1 MHSARQ
7 IVALTCRGIFRL
19 VLCAS
24 FTLCAASVRAQAI
37 HQGKLTGTV
46 AGEDRAVIPTAT
58 VEISSPALLG
68 GPKTTT
74 TAADGTYLFLNLPP
88 GPYTVTAS
96 FQGFKTIVRSNVE
109 ISADSTIT
117 VDMVLPIGQ
126 LTESVTVTG
135 APPIV
140 DTKAATLD
148 TRFRNEMLSKLPTT
162 RDAFY
167 DLALTAPGMFEGSGA
182 PSQSTE
188 FQSPTAYGSA
198 TNENVFL
205 INGVD
210 ATSPRAGSFGSLVN
224 VNYDAVEEVR
234 IVATGSKAE
243 YANFSGAAIDVLT
256 KSGSNV
262 FHGSGAFY
270 SKLGTPSSNQP
281 DVGEKFGT
289 TFLFVGAG
297 EALSGE
303 TKKDWE
309 TSVTLGGPIVLDKL
323 WFFGALNYLR
333 NAGLRPRWSLENA
346 GWGRYA
352 DGKISAAPAQNQR
365 VWASFHYENNDG
377 NGWSW
382 GSEPEW
388 DTTMTYGSRT
398 KNYTP
403 SAEWQWFPN
412 NRTTLNAKYLGF
424 WTDDQPYVPSDAPD
438 HPGYI
443 NWWKWATYGISG
455 AFPYVEAQKS
465 SRQTMQAD
473 LSHFA
478 EQFLGKHDIKFG
490 VQYTK
495 GRGNW
500 QGGYFQNFVN
510 FLYPVRWTQSVT
522 NMQSW
527 YGDTGLLFY
536 NNRDTLNPF
545 LTVRTADSTGVF
557 FDDQWSIGKRLTLN
571 LGLRFDRMTTKYGT
585 GKVYDFVSSAEDI
598 NGPPPVVRDR
608 ESTDNIYDFKTLGP
622 RLGMSYML
630 TEDGRTVVR
639 ALYGRYYL
647 PISVETLRR
656 FGPDMPLVQ
665 RTVQFYEVGPWSS
678 VDTNGDG
685 QIDTPET
692 RAAAERVH
700 GLTPLR
706 SETQSRDPS
715 WMLNVADDLENQY
728 TDYLTLNFQR
738 EVARNLSVS
747 ASYIY
752 KRAANL
758 FANIPLN
765 RVTGQPWE
773 YERIPFTTSSGQQ
786 VSLYSVVFKDY
797 NGDGVADGTD
807 VAWVGNNTTSRVMN
821 MPDFDGVK
829 PRRQYQGVQ
838 FVFSKRYSDRWQG
851 LASVLV
857 SNSTG
862 MGRRSF
868 RQDFNV
874 ESPMFYDDNWMGN
887 LNYTINN
894 LEGPLPFTPT
904 FELKLSGSYKIPTAE
919 VDLGVRYRMHSGRPI
934 WRIQDYPLHT
944 QWASP
949 PGGVINPGGLAQI
962 VSVDPNDPDHLPQQ
976 HLLDL
981 HVERAFGPESRKVHV
996 VVDGFNIFNTAA
1008 PLNADVRFEYGK
1020 VTAIPQS
1027 RRFRFGI
1034 RYEF

>member
-1 MHSARQ
+1 
-7 IVALTCRGIFRL
+7 LFFLFFCF
-19 VLCAS
+19 LCA
-24 FTLCAASVRAQAI
+24 TSVAAQAI
-37 HQGKLTGTV
+37 QQGKLTGSV
-46 AGEDRAVIPTAT
+46 AGEDRAVIPGAT

-68 GPKTTT
+68 GPRTTT
-74 TAADGTYLFLNLPP
+74 TAPDGTYLFLNLPV
-88 GPYTVTAS
+88 GRYTATAS
-96 FQGFKTIVRSNVE
+96 FQGFRTIIREDLDV
-109 ISADSTIT
+109 SAGATIT
-117 VDMVLPIGQ
+117 VDIILPIGE
-126 LTESVTVTG
+126 LSETVTVSG
-135 APPIV
+135 APPTV
-140 DTKAATLD
+140 DVKAATLD
-148 TRFRNEMLSKLPTT
+148 TKFRSEMLSKLPTT

-182 PSQSTE
+182 PSQTTE

-256 KSGSNV
+256 KSGSNK
-262 FHGSGAFY
+262 FHGTGAFY

-281 DVGEKFGT
+281 DTGERFGT
-289 TFLFVGAG
+289 NFLFVGAG

-309 TSVTLGGPIVLDKL
+309 TSATLGGPIILDKL

-333 NAGLRPRWSLENA
+333 NEGLRPRWSLENA
-346 GWGRYA
+346 WWGRYA
-352 DGKISAAPAQNQR
+352 DGKVSAAPAQNQR
-365 VWASFHYENNDG
+365 LWGSFHYENNDG

-382 GSEPEW
+382 GTEPDWE
-388 DTTMTYGSRT
+388 TTMTYGSRT
-398 KNYTP
+398 KNHTP

-412 NRTTLNAKYLGF
+412 NRTTVSAKYLGF
-424 WTDDQPYVPSDAPD
+424 WTDDQPYVPGDAPD

-443 NWWKWATYGISG
+443 NWWKWATYGING

-545 LTVRTADSTGVF
+545 LTVRTADSTGAF

-585 GKVYDFVSSAEDI
+585 GKVYEFVSSAEEI
-598 NGPPPVVRDR
+598 NGPPSVLRDR
-608 ESTDNIYDFKTLGP
+608 ESTGNIYDFKTLGP
-622 RLGMSYML
+622 RLGLSYML
-630 TEDGRTVVR
+630 TEDGKTVAR

-665 RTVQFYEVGPWSS
+665 RTIEFYEVGPWSS

-692 RAAAERVH
+692 RAAAARVH

-706 SETQSRDPS
+706 FETQSRDPS
-715 WMLNVADDLENQY
+715 WTLNVADDLENQY

-765 RVTGQPWE
+765 RETGQPWE

-786 VSLYSVVFKDY
+786 VSLYSVLFKDY
-797 NGDGVADGTD
+797 TGDGVADGAD

-821 MPDFDGVK
+821 IPDFDGVK
-829 PRRQYQGVQ
+829 PKRQYQGVQ
-838 FVFSKRYSDRWQG
+838 FVLSKRYSDRWQG

-944 QWASP
+944 QWATP

-962 VSVDPNDPDHLPQQ
+962 VSVDPNEPDHLPQQ
-976 HLLDL
+976 HLFDL
-981 HVERAFGPESRKVHV
+981 HVERAFGPEARKVHV

-1020 VTAIPQS
+1020 VTAIPTS
-1027 RRFRFGI
+1027 RRFRIGL